1 MGDLSDSSGSGSGS
15 DEDSGDATQST
26 KTDDANLMQNSQ
38 PVDQS
43 QNTQSSTQSKSERKW
58 KLKNAELKFLD
69 VYPKK
74 TSGSVAPL
82 VIRMEIK
89 LKNRAKEDSTKIVG
103 EYHFILG
110 KFTMVSQPIDLGW
123 LVVGSGS
130 INEVAYQK

>member
-38 PVDQS
+38 PVDPS

-110 KFTMVSQPIDLGW
+110 KFTMVSQPIDLG
-123 LVVGSGS
+123 
-130 INEVAYQK
+130 